1 MRLGIGLPTY
11 LGNVIEPRAVLDWAR
26 RAETAGFAA
35 VAVHDRPHAD
45 TLDPLA
51 TLAAVAAVTERVR
64 LATTVVLLPTRDEAL
79 LVKQA
84 AVVDRLSNGRLDLG
98 VGVGGRANDFELFGR
113 SFAGR
118 GREYE
123 RQLARITELW
133 AGAVASEED
142 GTQLGPAPIQ
152 RPRPPLWVG
161 GYAPSSID
169 RAVRLGDGYIFG
181 AAGVAGMAA
190 KVPAIRAAAAAAG
203 RTDFPVAGL
212 AYVLLSTDRAEI
224 ADAESLLTRYYQQ
237 LHKPFNDLVAVGDE
251 RAMEATIA
259 AYRDAGVDL
268 LHLIPVSRSADQI
281 ERIAAVAG
289 VGAATRA

>member
-11 LGNVIEPRAVLDWAR
+11 LGNVIEPQTVLDWAR
-26 RAETAGFAA
+26 RADEAGFAA

-45 TLDPLA
+45 TWDPLA

-64 LATTVVLLPTRDEAL
+64 LATAVVLLPTRDEAL

-84 AVVDRLSNGRLDLG
+84 AVVDRVSGGRLDLG

-123 RQLARITELW
+123 RQLARINDLW
-133 AGAVASEED
+133 AGAIVSEES

-161 GYAPSSID
+161 GYAAAAID
-169 RAVRLGDGYIFG
+169 RAVRHGDGYIFG
-181 AAGVAGMAA
+181 AVGFARMAA
-190 KVPAIRAAAAAAG
+190 MTPAIREAAAKAG

-212 AYVLLSTDRAEI
+212 AYVLLSTDAGEI
-224 ADAESLLTRYYQQ
+224 ADAERLLTRYYGQ

-251 RAMEATIA
+251 RAMEATLA
-259 AYRDAGVDL
+259 AYREAGVDL

-281 ERIAAVAG
+281 ELIARVAG
-289 VGAATRA
+289 LSAARA

>member
-11 LGNVIEPRAVLDWAR
+11 LGNAIEPRTVLDWAR
-26 RAETAGFAA
+26 RADEAGFAA

-45 TLDPLA
+45 TWDPLA

-64 LATTVVLLPTRDEAL
+64 LATAVVLLPTRDEAL

-84 AVVDRLSNGRLDLG
+84 AVVDRISGGRLDLG

-123 RQLARITELW
+123 RQLARINDLW
-133 AGAVASEED
+133 AGAIVSEES

-161 GYAPSSID
+161 GYAAAAID
-169 RAVRLGDGYIFG
+169 RAVRHGDGYIFG
-181 AAGVAGMAA
+181 AAGFAAMAA
-190 KVPAIRAAAAAAG
+190 KTPAIREAAAKAG
-203 RTDFPVAGL
+203 RSDFPVAGL
-212 AYVLLSTDRAEI
+212 AYVLLSTDAGEI
-224 ADAESLLTRYYQQ
+224 ADAERLITRYYGR
-237 LHKPFNDLVAVGDE
+237 LHKPFSDLVAVGDE
-251 RAMEATIA
+251 RAMEATLA
-259 AYRDAGVDL
+259 AYREAGVDL

-281 ERIAAVAG
+281 ERIAQVAG
-289 VGAATRA
+289 LSAAGA